1 MGFVVLTSQNL
12 KIKKVLYKNSTLNFV
27 KKDKL
32 IISFVD
38 KSDKTKLLDFTK
50 NIQIKEAEFG
60 FEVHLVMDGK
70 KVLYNF
76 SGIKV
81 NDSSYLILAN
91 QFKEDII
98 NYYDHFMKMNSEYI
112 NKIRTLIKQQVV
124 AKNDVVLSGESAD
137 LYNRISQ
144 INNELT
150 NVQRELTKT
159 NKELEWQKERYYA
172 TLKSIGEGVIA
183 LQCDNEI
190 RFVNEATYNI
200 FGIDKD
206 LEGEYLLEQD
216 IKVVDNNNNN
226 IFKKLIDKICES
238 SKTIKKE
245 DVKLISFG
253 KETPIDLTLSP
264 IKSKENKLL
273 GIVMVISDITLKKK
287 HEEKLKKLAI
297 TDRLTNIMNR
307 RMGLEYLDKQIA
319 RVKRENIPITI
330 CFIDVNGLKNI
341 NDNYG
346 HNEGDNLL
354 RIVAKILAG
363 NIRDTDAVAR
373 LGGDEFLLIFS
384 DSNKDDTS
392 YVWKRI
398 EEKIKKWN
406 NNSNKPY
413 EISLSHGFAKK
424 SKGDGQNSD
433 ELIERA
439 DKKMYKDKERY
450 YKSKSETS
458 R

>member
-264 IKSKENKLL
+264 IKSKDNQLL

-307 RMGLEYLDKQIA
+307 RMGLEYLRKQIA
-319 RVKRENIPITI
+319 RVKREN
-330 CFIDVNGLKNI
+330 KNM
-341 NDNYG
+341 
-346 HNEGDNLL
+346 E
-354 RIVAKILAG
+354 
-363 NIRDTDAVAR
+363 
-373 LGGDEFLLIFS
+373 
-384 DSNKDDTS
+384 
-392 YVWKRI
+392 
-398 EEKIKKWN
+398 
-406 NNSNKPY
+406 
-413 EISLSHGFAKK
+413 
-424 SKGDGQNSD
+424 
-433 ELIERA
+433 
-439 DKKMYKDKERY
+439 
-450 YKSKSETS
+450 
-458 R
+458 

>member
-216 IKVVDNNNNN
+216 IKVADNNNNN
-226 IFKKLIDKICES
+226 IFKKLMLVPQIIR
-238 SKTIKKE
+238 
-245 DVKLISFG
+245 
-253 KETPIDLTLSP
+253 P
-264 IKSKENKLL
+264 
-273 GIVMVISDITLKKK
+273 ITLFY
-287 HEEKLKKLAI
+287 
-297 TDRLTNIMNR
+297 N
-307 RMGLEYLDKQIA
+307 
-319 RVKRENIPITI
+319 
-330 CFIDVNGLKNI
+330 
-341 NDNYG
+341 
-346 HNEGDNLL
+346 
-354 RIVAKILAG
+354 
-363 NIRDTDAVAR
+363 
-373 LGGDEFLLIFS
+373 
-384 DSNKDDTS
+384 
-392 YVWKRI
+392 
-398 EEKIKKWN
+398 
-406 NNSNKPY
+406 
-413 EISLSHGFAKK
+413 
-424 SKGDGQNSD
+424 
-433 ELIERA
+433 
-439 DKKMYKDKERY
+439 
-450 YKSKSETS
+450 
-458 R
+458 